1 MKNASGGREAAKGLF
16 EREYHSDENQILD
29 SLTRIERK
37 AEYAAKRF
45 GTNIDYIYDALDFDP
60 ISYQLDSRNDSWLK
74 ETEQYAMEAMQKIAV
89 PAQHG
94 NYGGKN
100 ILADFIA
107 DDNAIFGFFE
117 KSKSNPAGAGGE
129 VVERK
134 EIVLKEEIEYV
145 DKLIGWVDKHKKLT
159 AAAIIG
165 SLGFGAAVKY
175 KTDRHFA
182 DDVDSGISKAKAEI
196 SAGAS
201 GVFVGFGDYFND
213 APVASLKID
222 TPPDKRIA
230 GEKIVFNASGSYDT
244 DGKITEYKWIFLKDG
259 KFSMETTPT
268 PVLEKTLNEGKT
280 DITLN
285 VVDDK
290 GKAGAAG
297 YGVNVKKFPE
307 PEKPFIMYKNT
318 KIRGNPLFQENVVK
332 VLEFLNKF
340 SPSDYQPLMED
351 VNLID
356 LDPSTD
362 TLRGGGG
369 GIFVNLDSVLNKQIN
384 KSNSNYIK
392 LFAEAFRHEWGHTY
406 VQKIPGLS
414 EQFDRESEKICGS
427 KIETASDMEN
437 CTKKLGKNDYHE
449 WHPSETYPDQFRQS
463 ALRNLSYVTP
473 AMIDKF
479 NEDFNF
485 SEVMSNQ

>member
-175 KTDRHFA
+175 KADKHFA
-182 DDVDSGISKAKAEI
+182 DDVDSGLSKAKAEI

-201 GVFVGFGDYFND
+201 GIFVGFGDYLKGNQPPVIESITANSTDIRAGD
-213 APVASLKID
+213 AVEFSAKAFDPDGKIARYEWRIEKDGKTETAVTPAPTLDKVFDNPGNYIVKLKID
-222 TPPDKRIA
+222 DAGGKSA
-230 GEKIVFNASGSYDT
+230 VKSAAVEVGEKVKLPADYDYYDSDFKVGIV
-244 DGKITEYKWIFLKDG
+244 I
-259 KFSMETTPT
+259 
-268 PVLEKTLNEGKT
+268 EGDPMFKQ
-280 DITLN
+280 N
-285 VVDDK
+285 V
-290 GKAGAAG
+290 
-297 YGVNVKKFPE
+297 
-307 PEKPFIMYKNT
+307 T
-318 KIRGNPLFQENVVK
+318 
-332 VLEFLNKF
+332 
-340 SPSDYQPLMED
+340 
-351 VNLID
+351 NLIE
-356 LDPSTD
+356 T
-362 TLRGGGG
+362 
-369 GIFVNLDSVLNKQIN
+369 FKQ
-384 KSNSNYIK
+384 
-392 LFAEAFRHEWGHTY
+392 
-406 VQKIPGLS
+406 
-414 EQFDRESEKICGS
+414 
-427 KIETASDMEN
+427 
-437 CTKKLGKNDYHE
+437 
-449 WHPSETYPDQFRQS
+449 
-463 ALRNLSYVTP
+463 VTP
-473 AMIDKF
+473 DDYADLIKYAPVKIVRSPD
-479 NEDFNF
+479 NYA
-485 SEVMSNQ
+485 